1 MEIILKQDIP
11 SLGYKNDIIN
21 VKDGYGRNY
30 LIPKGL
36 AIQATESA
44 KKVNAENLRQ
54 RAHKEEKIKNEA
66 IKFAE
71 KLEGLSLIIGAKTS
85 STGKVFGSVNNIQI
99 AEAIKKEGFDVDRK
113 NIKLPDEQIKQ
124 VGKYVSTVKLHREV
138 SVEIQFEVIS
148 E

>member
-44 KKVNAENLRQ
+44 KKVNSENLRQ

-66 IKFAE
+66 LEFAA
-71 KLEGLSLIIGAKTS
+71 KLEGLSLTIGAKTS

-99 AEAIKKEGFDVDRK
+99 AEAIKKEGFEVDRK
-113 NIKLPDEQIKQ
+113 NIKLPEEQIKE
-124 VGKYVSTVKLHREV
+124 VGKYISIVKLHREV

>member
-66 IKFAE
+66 IEFAA
-71 KLEGLSLIIGAKTS
+71 KLEGLSLKIGAKTS
-85 STGKVFGSVNNIQI
+85 TTGKVFGSVNNIQI
-99 AEAIKKEGFDVDRK
+99 AEAIKKEGFEVDRK
-113 NIKLPDEQIKQ
+113 NIKLPEEQIKQ
-124 VGKYVSTVKLHREV
+124 VGNYVATVKLHREI

>member
-11 SLGYKNDIIN
+11 TLGYKNDIIN

-36 AIQATESA
+36 AIQATVSA
-44 KKVNAENLRQ
+44 KKVHSENQKQ

-66 IKFAE
+66 LELAG
-71 KLEGLSLIIGAKTS
+71 KLEGLSLQIGAKTS
-85 STGKVFGSVNNIQI
+85 SKGKIFGSVNNIQL
-99 AEAIKKEGFDVDRK
+99 AEAFQKEGFDVDRK
-113 NIKLPDEQIKQ
+113 LIKIIDDQIKNI
-124 VGKYVSTVKLHREV
+124 GTYKASVKLHKEV
-138 SVEIQFEVIS
+138 SLDLEFEVIS